1 MKKLSLLACALVLG
15 VATSSAVLPG
25 CVVRGRAAW
34 VVDSQPPPP
43 RETARPA
50 PRLGHVW
57 IEGHWENRGGWV
69 WVNGYWEA
77 QRQNYVWIDGRWEQ
91 RGGQWHWVPGRWE
104 VVGSGT
110 TTTVTPDGNTTTGP
124 ADPNQPGPR
133 VRTVDTYQ
141 DQPGGGGGGTM
152 PPPPR

>member
-25 CVVRGRAAW
+25 CVVRGRASW

-43 RETARPA
+43 RETAGPA
-50 PRLGHVW
+50 PRQGYGW

-77 QRQNYVWIDGRWEQ
+77 QRQNYVWIDGPGSSAAVSGTGC
-91 RGGQWHWVPGRWE
+91 RGGGRSWAR
-104 VVGSGT
+104 GRR
-110 TTTVTPDGNTTTGP
+110 
-124 ADPNQPGPR
+124 PR
-133 VRTVDTYQ
+133 
-141 DQPGGGGGGTM
+141 
-152 PPPPR
+152 